1 MAVYKP
7 RRLRNETEPEQVREP
22 SLYRSLCTSLLSTL
36 LSLVMLVG
44 TTFAWFTESITT
56 GVYTI
61 TAGNLSTVTSYC
73 TDLTNLNWQLLNP
86 GNNDLFGGTTFSK
99 SNATRTAYLKLE
111 NESPNPVKY
120 LISFVYNSETAGTLK
135 KSDGTTAANQ
145 NLSELMSFAYTVTS
159 DATPTFTGTANKS
172 LTLSE
177 SATSP
182 FSIIVEGNKTVYV
195 KLELTL
201 GSYEGEWTGTP
212 PSIDLKLELVITQ
225 PDGDGKLEENNTA
238 SQTLQTETPVTVGE
252 AATSEGANLTVG
264 VTIEN
269 APETPAPA
277 GEPADKP
284 VGEGFYPAR
293 RFTESPD
300 RPSVGADDPVRPK
313 TPRQR
318 CLFPKRGRAA
328 ALPPLRR
335 FCRYSSVLTLSFPAL
350 PAYG

>member
-61 TAGNLSTVTSYC
+61 TAGKLSTVTSYC
-73 TDLTNLNWQLLNP
+73 KTLGESPTWTVLKN
-86 GNNDLFGGTTFSK
+86 GNNDLFSDMTFNTP
-99 SNATRTAYLKLE
+99 NATQAVYLQLK
-111 NESPNPVKY
+111 NESSSPVKY
-120 LISFVYNSETAGTLK
+120 LISFVYNSETAGTLE
-135 KSDGTTAANQ
+135 KSDGTTETNQ
-145 NLSELMSFAYTVTS
+145 KLSDLMSFAYTVAS

-195 KLELTL
+195 KLDLTL
-201 GSYEGEWTGTP
+201 GSYEGTWRDEP
-212 PSIDLKLELVITQ
+212 KIDLRLKLVITQ

-252 AATSEGANLTVG
+252 AETSEGANLTVG

-269 APETPAPA
+269 ALESSPA
-277 GEPADKP
+277 GEPAVESAVEP
-284 VGEGFYPAR
+284 ITEPSTETATAPAAETSSAETAQELSSAPET
-293 RFTESPD
+293 TE
-300 RPSVGADDPVRPK
+300 
-313 TPRQR
+313 
-318 CLFPKRGRAA
+318 
-328 ALPPLRR
+328 
-335 FCRYSSVLTLSFPAL
+335 
-350 PAYG
+350 

>member
-56 GVYTI
+56 GVYEI
-61 TAGNLSTVTSYC
+61 KAGNLSTVTSYC
-73 TDLTNLNWQLLNP
+73 TDLTKLNWQLLNP

-99 SNATRTAYLKLE
+99 SNATQTAYLRLE

-120 LISFVYNSETAGTLK
+120 LISFLCGSETAGTLK
-135 KSDGTTAANQ
+135 KSNGTNTPNQ
-145 NLSELMSFAYTVTS
+145 ELSKLMSFAYTVTS
-159 DATPTFTGTANKS
+159 DTNPEGNIPSFENGTGGNI
-172 LTLSE
+172 TLGNSKD
-177 SATSP
+177 SP
-182 FSIIVEGNKTVYV
+182 FSILVKGGSTVYV

-212 PSIDLKLELVITQ
+212 PSIDLKLKLFITQ
-225 PDGDGKLEENNTA
+225 PDNNDSEENNTA
-238 SQTLQTETPVTVGE
+238 SQTLQAKTPVTVGE

-269 APETPAPA
+269 ALEPPAPA

-284 VGEGFYPAR
+284 VVEPAVEPTTEPTTEPPAEGTSSAETAQELSSAPEA
-293 RFTESPD
+293 TE
-300 RPSVGADDPVRPK
+300 
-313 TPRQR
+313 
-318 CLFPKRGRAA
+318 
-328 ALPPLRR
+328 
-335 FCRYSSVLTLSFPAL
+335 
-350 PAYG
+350 

>member
-61 TAGNLSTVTSYC
+61 TAGNLSTVTLYC
-73 TDLTNLNWQLLNP
+73 TDLTTPNPNWQLLNP

-99 SNATRTAYLKLE
+99 SNATQTAYLKLE
-111 NESPNPVKY
+111 NESSSPVKY
-120 LISFVYNSETAGTLK
+120 LISFVYNSETAGTLER
-135 KSDGTTAANQ
+135 SDGTEVPDQ
-145 NLSELMSFAYTVTS
+145 KLSDLMSFAYTVAS

-182 FSIIVEGNKTVYV
+182 FSILVEGNKTVYV

-201 GSYEGEWTGTP
+201 GSYEGEWTGTL
-212 PSIDLKLELVITQ
+212 PSIDLKLKLVITQ
-225 PDGDGKLEENNTA
+225 PDNNDLEDGSSST
-238 SQTLQTETPVTVGE
+238 SQALQAATPVTNNDAE
-252 AATSEGANLTVG
+252 PSEGATLTVG

-269 APETPAPA
+269 ALETPAPA

-284 VGEGFYPAR
+284 VVEPAGETVVEPITEPSTEAATEPPAEGTSSAETAQELSSAPEA
-293 RFTESPD
+293 TE
-300 RPSVGADDPVRPK
+300 
-313 TPRQR
+313 
-318 CLFPKRGRAA
+318 
-328 ALPPLRR
+328 
-335 FCRYSSVLTLSFPAL
+335 
-350 PAYG
+350 